1 MPRKKTPTWK
11 NRPEGGPLGDV
22 FADFFDL
29 ERMWDAADEAGK
41 KLLIKLYI
49 FRLLQQ
55 RDDTDVSIKQ
65 KNSGRK
71 GGEKPAPDHLRNT
84 KREQLLNDRGM
95 EVAEELLLAPEASPE
110 TIRTLATSVAD
121 ELWGGEQTEAD
132 IKATR
137 SFLQSRGMIPTI

>member
-11 NRPEGGPLGDV
+11 NSLEGGPLSDV
-22 FADFFDL
+22 FTELWEL
-29 ERMWDAADEAGK
+29 ERMWEAANETGR

-55 RDDTDVSIKQ
+55 RDDTEISIKQ
-65 KNSGRK
+65 KISGRK
-71 GGEKPAPDHLRNT
+71 GGKKPAPDRLRNT
-84 KREQLLNDRGM
+84 KREQLLNDRGE

-137 SFLQSRGMIPTI
+137 SFLQSRGMILSI